1 MEILYKPADLT
12 DIEQIFQFN
21 KSLIDTYETI
31 ENIDYEKVLGWVRRK
46 IEKCIKDYTA
56 VFVNDEK
63 VGYYHFYKNQDGE
76 YELDDLYIFSEFR
89 NKGIGSVIIE
99 KCCSSVDGAVML
111 YVFIQNE
118 RAVALYKRLGFTI
131 VEELNGSRY
140 IMKRENK
147 TITEREE
154 K

>member
-89 NKGIGSVIIE
+89 NKGIGSAIIE
-99 KCCSSVDGAVML
+99 KCCLSVNGAVML
-111 YVFIQNE
+111 YVFVKNE
-118 RAVALYKRLGFTI
+118 RAVALYKRLGFTV